1 MTRSF
6 RVFVLT
12 FCSLLCITSIFGNH
26 YHLLSVPKEADAKD
40 IKKSYRKLALELHP
54 DKLLQQNLTAE
65 EIENKTDHFI
75 LVQEAYE
82 TLSDDRKRYLYDST
96 LSGVS
101 VVICFQSTRE
111 MNLTSSHFSLC
122 YYSSLFNL
130 LVCSCLPTGEH

>member
-1 MTRSF
+1 
-6 RVFVLT
+6 
-12 FCSLLCITSIFGNH
+12 
-26 YHLLSVPKEADAKD
+26 LSKDADNKE

-101 VVICFQSTRE
+101 AIE
-111 MNLTSSHFSLC
+111 
-122 YYSSLFNL
+122 
-130 LVCSCLPTGEH
+130 CSAPASRQNSPIVWVT